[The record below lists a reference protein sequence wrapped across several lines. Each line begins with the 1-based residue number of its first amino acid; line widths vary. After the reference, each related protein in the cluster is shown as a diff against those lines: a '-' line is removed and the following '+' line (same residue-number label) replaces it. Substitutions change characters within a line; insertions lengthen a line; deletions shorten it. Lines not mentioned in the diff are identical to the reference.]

1 MNKYIFYLITLC
13 ICASFLVACSGND
26 EESDASTEQEEKAS
40 SANDEEEKEETKEE
54 EDKDKEE
61 DNSINKDEE
70 QKIEGNVIVDQDEA
84 KLKVEAESNLLENT
98 QVDAMLRK
106 AYGEIDANTSQ
117 FEWESTEVDSEGNI
131 ILDYPLDEEFFD
143 KFHGEDFEFMINI
156 ESSQAY
162 DHLAEAYGENG
173 ENFSGPFAYRN
184 SDSAEEGKKL
194 RAPTY
199 IRVGDEQTDYEI
211 ETPDR
216 IEKPDDY
223 GDTDVWMEAEVVDN
237 DHRFLY
243 IEGESNLL
251 EGTLLSGKY
260 YSDEDTTFYDGF
272 RTEKYVEPDGTFSL
286 PIKYDSITQDGYIEI
301 HSIPNSTHRT
311 VDDIL
316 EAYGENFEN
325 LSGGIVVDE
334 DDHQEILLKIDTEG
348 NEMETPEDSFVTEND
363 GEVKIQ
369 VPDDVL
375 FDFDKSALK
384 SDSKATLNEVIDVL
398 EDVEDGIA
406 IEING
411 HTDNE
416 GETEYNLKLSEER
429 AEEVEKYLAKNGDI
443 DHLSIQTNGYGEKEP
458 IESNAEEEGRERNRR
473 VEIVIETLE

>member
-1 MNKYIFYLITLC
+1 MKIYIYYLVTLC
-13 ICASFLVACSGND
+13 ICASFLVACSEND
-26 EESDASTEQEEKAS
+26 DESDASAEQEEKAS
-40 SANDEEEKEETKEE
+40 SASDREEKEKTNEE
-54 EDKDKEE
+54 ENKNKED
-61 DNSINKDEE
+61 DNSINKDEA
-70 QKIEGNVIVDQDEA
+70 N
-84 KLKVEAESNLLENT
+84 LKVEAETNLLENT
-98 QVDAMLRK
+98 QVDAILRK

-117 FEWESTEVDSEGNI
+117 LGWETTEVDSEGNI
-131 ILDYPLDEEFFD
+131 TLDYPLDEEFFD
-143 KFHGEDFEFMINI
+143 KFYGED
-156 ESSQAY
+156 
-162 DHLAEAYGENG
+162 
-173 ENFSGPFAYRN
+173 FSGPFAYRN
-184 SDSAEEGKKL
+184 NESSKEGKKL
-194 RAPTY
+194 RVPTY
-199 IRVGDEQTDYEI
+199 IRIGDKQTEYGI

-216 IEKPDDY
+216 KEKPDDY
-223 GDTDVWMEAEVVDN
+223 GDTDVWIEAEVVDN

-251 EGTLLSGKY
+251 EGSLLSGKY
-260 YSDEDTTFYDGF
+260 YSDEDATFYDGF

-286 PIKYDSITQDGYIEI
+286 PIKYDSNTHDGYIEI
-301 HSIPNSTHRT
+301 QSIPNSTHRT
-311 VDDIL
+311 KDDIF

-325 LSGGIVVDE
+325 LSGDVVVDE

-375 FDFDKSALK
+375 FDFDKSELK
-384 SDSKATLNEVIDVL
+384 SDSKATLNDVIEVL

-416 GETEYNLKLSEER
+416 GESDYNLKLSEER
-429 AEEVEKYLAKNGDI
+429 AEEVEKYLTKNGDI

-458 IESNAEEEGRERNRR
+458 IESNAEEEG
-473 VEIVIETLE
+473 